1 MAFKIE
7 RAVRK
12 KIPGLFM
19 FWGPSASG
27 KTYSALRFARGLVG
41 DTGKLCVIDTENR
54 RSLFYAADA
63 KGVGAVGG
71 DWDHVDFQPDFT
83 TQRYIEVIR
92 QVEQAGYDAILID
105 SFSHVWQG
113 EGGVLDEADK
123 NDSQGLSKWAKPKM
137 ALKRLVN
144 VALRAKCHVIFC
156 LRAKMGVMQTGSKAT
171 RDLKIFSSG
180 LVPIME
186 KGLIYEMLIAIL
198 FGPDHKPMFHNI
210 SDRFFIDPHIPAV
223 KAPAGLI
230 ELIKPGEHVTEATG
244 DAVKQWLDG
253 GQRDVIDEARRVAS
267 RGSVIFRDH
276 WKTWDKADRDILRP
290 FTQEFQEIAARAD
303 EEIARE
309 NDPQTWEEAIPEEA
323 GFESENRADDALAS
337 GFESLLAQEPEQ
349 APELQPPAMALVS
362 ATAQTPAAMAQTSAT
377 VQTPVT
383 QETPPSATTAIPVRL
398 PPTQATATQTVQ
410 SVQRAATQHP
420 ASAALPVTSP
430 PRRAAAPQTRPTAQP
445 ADPNAPNL
453 F

>member
-1 MAFKIE
+1 MSKPFTIE

-12 KIPGLFM
+12 QIPGLFM

-41 DTGKLCVIDTENR
+41 DDGKICVIDTENR
-54 RSLFYAADA
+54 RSLFYA
-63 KGVGAVGG
+63 GAVGG
-71 DWDHVDFQPDFT
+71 HWDFVDFQPDFT

-123 NDSQGLSKWAKPKM
+123 NNANGLAKWAKPKM

-156 LRAKMGVMQTGSKAT
+156 LRSKMGVVQTGSG
-171 RDLKIFSSG
+171 RDMKILSSG
-180 LVPIME
+180 LAPIME
-186 KGLIYEMLIAIL
+186 KGLIYEMMISIL
-198 FGPDHKPMFHNI
+198 FGPDHKPMFQNL
-210 SDRFFIDPHIPAV
+210 SDRFFVDPHIPAV

-244 DAVKQWLDG
+244 AAVKQWLDG
-253 GQRDVIDEARRVAS
+253 GQRDVLDEARRIAS
-267 RGSVIFRDH
+267 RGSVVFREQ
-276 WKTWDKADRDILRP
+276 WKLWSQSDREQLRP
-290 FTQEFQEIAARAD
+290 FTQEFQTIAARAD

-323 GFESENRADDALAS
+323 GLESEDASEDALTS
-337 GFESLLAQEPEQ
+337 GFDTVPAQEPEQ
-349 APELQPPAMALVS
+349 PSEFQSPATTQAP
-362 ATAQTPAAMAQTSAT
+362 ATQT
-377 VQTPVT
+377 
-383 QETPPSATTAIPVRL
+383 TPPLATTATPAHLSPVQAIAIP
-398 PPTQATATQTVQ
+398 PATQTAQ
-410 SVQRAATQHP
+410 FAQRSAPAAP
-420 ASAALPVTSP
+420 PPVTPP
-430 PRRAAAPQTRPTAQP
+430 PRRASAPQAKPSAQP
-445 ADPNAPNL
+445 ADSSAPNL

>member
-1 MAFKIE
+1 MNKIFIIE

-12 KIPGLFM
+12 QIPGLFM

-41 DTGKLCVIDTENR
+41 EAGKICVIDTENR
-54 RSLFYAADA
+54 RSLFYA
-63 KGVGAVGG
+63 GAVGG
-71 DWDHVDFQPDFT
+71 QWDFVDFQPDFT

-123 NDSQGLSKWAKPKM
+123 NTANGLAKWAKPKM

-156 LRAKMGVMQTGSKAT
+156 LRAKMGVVQTGSG
-171 RDLKIFSSG
+171 RDMKILSSG
-180 LVPIME
+180 LAPIME
-186 KGLIYEMLIAIL
+186 KGLIYEMMISIL
-198 FGPDHKPMFHNI
+198 FGPDHKPMFQNL
-210 SDRFFIDPHIPAV
+210 SDRFFVDPHIPAV

-244 DAVKQWLDG
+244 AAVKQWLDG
-253 GQRDVIDEARRVAS
+253 GQRDVLDEARRIAS
-267 RGSVIFRDH
+267 RGSIVFREH
-276 WKTWDKADRDILRP
+276 WKLWSQSDREQLRP
-290 FTQEFQEIAARAD
+290 FTQEFQAIAARAD

-309 NDPQTWEEAIPEEA
+309 HDPQTWEEAIPEEL
-323 GFESENRADDALAS
+323 GFESENASEDALAC
-337 GFESLLAQEPEQ
+337 GFDTVPAQEPEQ
-349 APELQPPAMALVS
+349 PVEFQS
-362 ATAQTPAAMAQTSAT
+362 QATTTQA
-377 VQTPVT
+377 PVT
-383 QETPPSATTAIPVRL
+383 QTTPPLATTATLAHL
-398 PPTQATATQTVQ
+398 PPAQTTMQPTATQTAQ
-410 SVQRAATQHP
+410 PAQRPA
-420 ASAALPVTSP
+420 ASAPAVTPP
-430 PRRAAAPQTRPTAQP
+430 PRRGSAAQTRPAAQP
-445 ADPNAPNL
+445 ADPTSPNL